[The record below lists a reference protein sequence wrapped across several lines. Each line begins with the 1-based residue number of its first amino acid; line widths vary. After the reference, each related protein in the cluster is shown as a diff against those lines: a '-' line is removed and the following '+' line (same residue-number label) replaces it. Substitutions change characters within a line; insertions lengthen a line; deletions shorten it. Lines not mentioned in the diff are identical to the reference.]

1 MKTALDLLEMVTRKV
16 VWRAGNRMVKKVTE
30 REGYKIQDGQEV
42 KMTVREMIKRRKAT
56 KRSARKR
63 KSKEQQIT
71 RKRERT
77 MMKRGDQ

>member
-16 VWRAGNRMVKKVTE
+16 VWRAGKRMVKKVTE

-56 KRSARKR
+56 KRAARKR

>member
-16 VWRAGNRMVKKVTE
+16 VWRAGKRMVKKVTE